1 MIKLLAA
8 DVGYA
13 ATGMAIFSWT
23 PEAGWQLFDTKCLH
37 TEQECRTWVTSGR
50 TGKRV
55 ARSLD
60 SVTNDDIRRTEFLA
74 TGILNYCIENKVQG
88 MACELPNGG
97 AQNAAAAKSMGA
109 AVSMI
114 AVVRMVLRIPAVWI
128 TPDQSRLA
136 AGWNKQEHLIP
147 KGLSESDHRRALQD
161 RKRDLKKHVMAT
173 MSAKYP
179 AIGELADVNRE
190 HIADALATFEAAS
203 KRGDLLEILKA
214 GF

>member
-1 MIKLLAA
+1 
-8 DVGYA
+8 
-13 ATGMAIFSWT
+13 
-23 PEAGWQLFDTKCLH
+23 
-37 TEQECRTWVTSGR
+37 
-50 TGKRV
+50 
-55 ARSLD
+55 
-60 SVTNDDIRRTEFLA
+60 
-74 TGILNYCIENKVQG
+74 
-88 MACELPNGG
+88 
-97 AQNAAAAKSMGA
+97 MGA